1 MERKV
6 IIMDIYVGRQPIFD
20 RKMDVFGYELL
31 YRNSMNN
38 FYEGSD
44 DNKSTAELIN
54 NSFLSMHFYELTSGT
69 KAFINFSQDMIIEE
83 IPLLLPKESIVVEV
97 LERIEINDEL
107 IESCKNLSRNGYT
120 IALDDFI
127 FDESYIPLIEIAHII
142 KIEFP
147 LVELESQRNL
157 IKKYKNRIKFLAE
170 KVETREQYQQA
181 LDMGYDYFQ
190 GYFFSKPMI
199 IRSKEVD
206 VLNMNLFFIL
216 DILNKEE
223 PDFHDMAEAIKSDL
237 GLAYKLL
244 KLANSALLG
253 TRHKIESIKHALVQ
267 LGTVE
272 ISKLIYLLL
281 LRDIQSVENKELIK
295 TCLIRAKLMELLA
308 IDIGKRNENLE
319 YFLTGMFSSI
329 DVLTNRDMKEILE
342 ELPLREDVKRAL
354 LGESNEIRKMLDMII
369 SYEGLKWD
377 EEKVKD
383 ISTSIT
389 QEVFM
394 NRYFKSLIWVMKTD
408 Y

>member
-6 IIMDIYVGRQPIFD
+6 IIVDIYVGRQPIFD

-147 LVELESQRNL
+147 DR
-157 IKKYKNRIKFLAE
+157 
-170 KVETREQYQQA
+170 
-181 LDMGYDYFQ
+181 
-190 GYFFSKPMI
+190 
-199 IRSKEVD
+199 
-206 VLNMNLFFIL
+206 
-216 DILNKEE
+216 
-223 PDFHDMAEAIKSDL
+223 KS
-237 GLAYKLL
+237 
-244 KLANSALLG
+244 
-253 TRHKIESIKHALVQ
+253 V
-267 LGTVE
+267 V
-272 ISKLIYLLL
+272 
-281 LRDIQSVENKELIK
+281 
-295 TCLIRAKLMELLA
+295 
-308 IDIGKRNENLE
+308 
-319 YFLTGMFSSI
+319 
-329 DVLTNRDMKEILE
+329 
-342 ELPLREDVKRAL
+342 
-354 LGESNEIRKMLDMII
+354 
-369 SYEGLKWD
+369 
-377 EEKVKD
+377 
-383 ISTSIT
+383 
-389 QEVFM
+389 
-394 NRYFKSLIWVMKTD
+394 
-408 Y
+408 

>member
-6 IIMDIYVGRQPIFD
+6 IIVDIYVGRQPIFD

>member
-1 MERKV
+1 
-6 IIMDIYVGRQPIFD
+6 MDIYVGRQPIFD